1 MIRYFEAFAG
11 IGAFRSAFEKVGG
24 FECVG
29 WCEIDKF
36 AQKAYRAL
44 YDTGGEAF
52 YEDITKIDYRGMP
65 DFDLLVGGPC
75 CQSFSVAGKRGAFE
89 DDRGNLVFNYIQI
102 LEAKRP
108 RYFIAENVPNLLGIS
123 QGECFRILLEKICE
137 LGYSMCW
144 RVLNSAGF
152 GIPQSRRRLFL
163 VGYLGN
169 RCPVKVLAFGGNDEE
184 NCEKGKPEQLIGGS
198 QGSRVYSTNGTAVTQ
213 CSGSGGL
220 GGKTGLYFIDY
231 NSPPNITDTARCI
244 TARQNSGVSNHKG
257 EHSAVFVDMNEN
269 PKITENARCL
279 HTRMDLGITNGSH
292 KGERSGVLEE
302 DPRAIINP
310 FKENTRQ
317 NGRRIKEPNE
327 PMFTLTVTDRH
338 GIVHKGRI
346 RRLMPLECWRLQG
359 FTNEQFEKVTAVGM
373 SDAQLYKQAG
383 NSITVNV
390 VEAIAQNL
398 LKFDEEESANGK
410 YDQNF

>member
-1 MIRYFEAFAG
+1 MKSNIT
-11 IGAFRSAFEKVGG
+11 GG
-24 FECVG
+24 EICL
-29 WCEIDKF
+29 CE
-36 AQKAYRAL
+36 
-44 YDTGGEAF
+44 GGEAF

-89 DDRGNLVFNYIQI
+89 DDRGNLFFNYIQI

-163 VGYLGN
+163 VGYLGE
-169 RCPVKVLAFGGNDEE
+169 RCSVKVLAFGGNDEE

-198 QGSRVYSTNGTAVTQ
+198 QGSRVYLTNGTAVTQ

-279 HTRMDLGITNGSH
+279 NTRMDLGVTNGKH
-292 KGERSGVLEE
+292 KGERSGVLIEE
-302 DPRAIINP
+302 APRAILNP
-310 FKENTRQ
+310 FKETTRQ
-317 NGRRIKEPNE
+317 NGRRIKNPNE

-346 RRLMPLECWRLQG
+346 RRLMPSECWRLQG
-359 FTNEQFEKVTAVGM
+359 FTKEQFEKVTAVGM

>member
-24 FECVG
+24 FKCVG

-36 AQKAYRAL
+36 AQKVYRAL

-89 DDRGNLVFNYIQI
+89 DDRGNLFFNYIQI

-244 TARQNSGVSNHKG
+244 TSRQDSGISNHKG

-279 HTRMDLGITNGSH
+279 HTRMDLGVTNGSH

-302 DPRAIINP
+302 GPRAIINP

-346 RRLMPLECWRLQG
+346 RGLMPSECWRLQG

-398 LKFDEEESANGK
+398 LKFDKEESANEK
-410 YDQNF
+410 